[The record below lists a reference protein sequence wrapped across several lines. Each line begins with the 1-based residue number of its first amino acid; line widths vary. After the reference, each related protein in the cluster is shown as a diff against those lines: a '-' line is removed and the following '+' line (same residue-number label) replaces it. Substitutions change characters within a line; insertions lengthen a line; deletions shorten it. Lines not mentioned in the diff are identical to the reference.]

1 MKVLT
6 DVLFFVLAVSLVP
19 LLFTVGEFMK
29 EFLKG

>member
-1 MKVLT
+1 MKVLI

-19 LLFTVGEFMK
+19 LLFVVGEFMK